1 MSVSRISLVKFK
13 SKEACDEMV
22 ESYTSNA
29 PSEFPEAEQLLHIR
43 IDDDNTSIA
52 VSLYKDKE
60 AMERASAARDI
71 RMGAREDQ
79 YVSVETHVG
88 EVKLNLKN

>member
-1 MSVSRISLVKFK
+1 MSVSRISVVKFK

-43 IDDDNTSIA
+43 IDDNTSIA
-52 VSLYKDKE
+52 VSL
-60 AMERASAARDI
+60 
-71 RMGAREDQ
+71 
-79 YVSVETHVG
+79 
-88 EVKLNLKN
+88 

>member
-1 MSVSRISLVKFK
+1 MSVSRISVVKFK

-43 IDDDNTSIA
+43 IVTTHQLLYHSI
-52 VSLYKDKE
+52 KIKMRWKE
-60 AMERASAARDI
+60 RLQLEIKEWELEKINMSR
-71 RMGAREDQ
+71 
-79 YVSVETHVG
+79 
-88 EVKLNLKN
+88 